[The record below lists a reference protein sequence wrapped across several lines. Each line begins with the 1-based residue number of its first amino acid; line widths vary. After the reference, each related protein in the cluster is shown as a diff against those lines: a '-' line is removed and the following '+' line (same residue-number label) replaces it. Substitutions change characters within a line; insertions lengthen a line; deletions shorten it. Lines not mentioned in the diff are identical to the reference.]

1 MLTACG
7 GEAPQPPA
15 QDAAPVAAG
24 TAAVADVAGSD
35 AADCGSLAPLL
46 RVLPA
51 TKNVNGIPERYRSCE
66 SGEYAATAGYYD
78 EGEHPSEYKFRVQLL
93 RGDSPYARDA
103 VNPPNA
109 TDEQRAFL
117 REAITRI
124 GDLVQTRYGLCRNY
138 ATNPT
143 IPGGRNPTLATIKGV
158 EVCFSDNLD
167 ANKEVWHA
175 IATQNNLAFELE
187 LTGAKA
193 AAIATTAEA
202 QAHLTPLFER
212 FLLDEAA
219 Q

>member
-7 GEAPQPPA
+7 GEAPKPA
-15 QDAAPVAAG
+15 APDAAPIAAD
-24 TAAVADVAGSD
+24 TDSVADVAGNEV
-35 AADCGSLAPLL
+35 AKCGPLTPLL

-51 TKNVNGIPERYRSCE
+51 AKNVNGLPERYRSCE
-66 SGEYAATAGYYD
+66 PGEYAVTSGYYD
-78 EGEHPSEYKFRVQLL
+78 EGDHPSEYKFRVQLL

-103 VNPPNA
+103 VNPPDA

-117 REAITRI
+117 REAVTRI
-124 GDLVQTRYGLCRNY
+124 GDMVQTRFGLCRNY

-143 IPGGRNPTLATIKGV
+143 IPGGRTPTLATIKGV
-158 EVCFSDNLD
+158 EVCFSDDRD

-193 AAIATTAEA
+193 AAIATTVEA
-202 QAHLTPLFER
+202 QAHLAPFFEG